1 MAGRTDRRAFSR
13 GAIHPDFGALRSPD
27 VAASP
32 GEDPPVM
39 MVTATIAPA
48 RSASLRRVWAHP
60 SATAGGLDVETRW
73 GVWTDQ
79 RDAVVRLQI
88 LLPDVDAEVGLLFE
102 YSDLNYAFALVECG
116 RLLLVSPEALVA
128 VQARGA
134 LAGSDGVGIEVSAD
148 PTVLARLRPVIA
160 RREAPDDVPAEWRT
174 APTAPTAGRA
184 LYPDLDE
191 SIPFVVV
198 PTRDDP
204 ELAALF
210 AWRRKVDDPVEA
222 GLTVSTAWAALN
234 DRVGADITFT
244 RAGTAPIRRRWLLPT
259 DVAWLTAAGS
269 AAVLLITEAD
279 AARQCAPWPVGLPFG
294 GYPSQA
300 LAGAVAR
307 MTHGEGAQN

>member
-1 MAGRTDRRAFSR
+1 VREVLIDHDRHRHS
-13 GAIHPDFGALRSPD
+13 
-27 VAASP
+27 
-32 GEDPPVM
+32 
-39 MVTATIAPA
+39 
-48 RSASLRRVWAHP
+48 
-60 SATAGGLDVETRW
+60 
-73 GVWTDQ
+73 
-79 RDAVVRLQI
+79 
-88 LLPDVDAEVGLLFE
+88 
-102 YSDLNYAFALVECG
+102 
-116 RLLLVSPEALVA
+116 
-128 VQARGA
+128 
-134 LAGSDGVGIEVSAD
+134 
-148 PTVLARLRPVIA
+148 RPVIA

-222 GLTVSTAWAALN
+222 GLTVATAWAALN

-244 RAGTAPIRRRWLLPT
+244 RAGTAPIRRRWLLPIDT

-269 AAVLLITEAD
+269 AAFLLFTEAD

-307 MTHGEGAQN
+307 MTLARARSRGAVNEAVTRGNVGPSGMLDDPLSGPCVAAAVRRACHASRAAAEAHALR